1 MGVTPVIVTR
11 GAFQQP
17 VFVSDVIITPFLIVC
32 DVTIAFYVVTSAFAR
47 RFGVFD
53 DVEQL
58 FERMFIVMVPFVFV
72 VVVEGS
78 YFVIIAPS
86 DVSISFEKI
95 CDVTV
100 LLKGIPV
107 VPITFSRTPAA
118 FTLATFV
125 FMRLCD
131 VIIFIMVPPVV
142 TIVFDVI
149 IATFS

>member
-72 VVVEGS
+72 VIVEGS

-86 DVSISFEKI
+86 DVSISFEKL

-100 LLKGIPV
+100 LLEGISV
-107 VPITFSRTPAA
+107 VLISCARTPA
-118 FTLATFV
+118 TF
-125 FMRLCD
+125 FMVLFIRLSY
-131 VIIFIMVPPVV
+131 VIIFIVVLPVI
-142 TIVFDVI
+142 TITFDVI